1 MVKNSITFLSF
12 LLLSSFLFAKS
23 KQQKFIVYFKDK
35 PTTEIVQPAFSE
47 KAILKRIQ
55 FNIPFDERDY
65 PISVA
70 YKQQLEQASIQI
82 IKQSN
87 WLNAALVW
95 ADEHQLQQFHF
106 IASYQKVENIKQKN
120 EIVRNGTEA
129 NKENAETQTFED
141 HFLSSF
147 PQTHLLNGEY
157 LHEQGFNGENMT
169 IAVCDNGF
177 YNVDSNAAFHHI
189 FEDNRMLGTFDYVH
203 NDSLVYDESGGAPN
217 YTSHGSNCLSFIA
230 GKIDSQYIGTATKS
244 NFYLFHTENN
254 SSERL
259 QEEFNLAT
267 ALERCVQIGVDVV
280 SISLGYTQFDVASES
295 HDTLDMKLN
304 STPAAKAVNIASSK
318 GMLVCV
324 AAGNEGAKPWK
335 YISTPSDADSAFC
348 IASVDLSGNV
358 AASSGYGLATD
369 TRVKPNIAAVGVNAK
384 YIKTN
389 GTISTGGG
397 TSYATPQIA
406 GLAACLWQAFP
417 SKTNW
422 EIKTAIE
429 QSASQYLSPDK
440 RIGYGIPD
448 FKKAYQLL
456 ATTTAIKNNFLED
469 DFLVFPNPTQH
480 SFSIKNMG
488 LSTINLIQFYDYSG
502 KMLLSF
508 NAHSTNEL
516 DISHLPSG
524 IYFIKVATENGNV
537 VKKIMKD

>member
-1 MVKNSITFLSF
+1 MVKNSLTFLSF
-12 LLLSSFLFAKS
+12 LILSHWMFAKS

-35 PTTEIVQPAFSE
+35 PSTEIFQPAFSE

-55 FNIPFDERDY
+55 FDIPLDERDY
-65 PISVA
+65 PISNA

-87 WLNAALVW
+87 WLNAALVL
-95 ADEHQLQQFHF
+95 ANEHQLQQFPF
-106 IASYQKVENIKQKN
+106 IASFQKVENIKQKN
-120 EIVRNGTEA
+120 ELVRNGTEA
-129 NKENAETQTFED
+129 SKENSETQTFED
-141 HFLSSF
+141 HYLSSF

-157 LHEQGFNGENMT
+157 LHELGFNGENMT

-177 YNVDSNAAFHHI
+177 YNVDSNAAFKHI
-189 FEDNRMLGTFDYVH
+189 FDEDRLLGTFDYVH

-230 GKIDSQYIGTATKS
+230 GKIDSQYIGTATQS

-280 SISLGYTQFDVASES
+280 SISLGYTQFDVTSES

-304 STPAAKAVNIASSK
+304 TTPAAKAVNIASSK

-369 TRVKPNIAAVGVNAK
+369 MRVKPNIASVGVNAK

-406 GLAACLWQAFP
+406 GLATCLWQAFP
-417 SKTNW
+417 TKTNW

-429 QSASQYLSPDK
+429 QSASQYLTPDK

-456 ATTTAIKNNFLED
+456 ASTTAIKNNFLDD
-469 DFLVFPNPTQH
+469 DFLVFPNPTSQ
-480 SFSIKNMG
+480 SFSINNNG
-488 LSTINLIQFYDYSG
+488 FATIEHIQLFDYSG
-502 KMLLSF
+502 RMTLAF
-508 NAHSTNEL
+508 NAISSNIF
-516 DISHLPSG
+516 DISQLPSG
-524 IYFIKVATENGNV
+524 IYFIKVTTNYGNI
-537 VKKIMKD
+537 VKKIIKD

>member
-1 MVKNSITFLSF
+1 MVKNSLTFLSF
-12 LLLSSFLFAKS
+12 LILSHWMFAKS

-35 PTTEIVQPAFSE
+35 PSTEIFQPAFSE

-55 FNIPFDERDY
+55 FDIPLDERDY
-65 PISVA
+65 PISNA

-87 WLNAALVW
+87 WLNAALVL
-95 ADEHQLQQFHF
+95 ANEHQLQQFPF
-106 IASYQKVENIKQKN
+106 IASFQKVENIKQKN
-120 EIVRNGTEA
+120 ELVRNGTEA
-129 NKENAETQTFED
+129 SKENSETQTFED
-141 HFLSSF
+141 HYLSSF

-177 YNVDSNAAFHHI
+177 YNVDSNAAFKHI
-189 FEDNRMLGTFDYVH
+189 FDEDRLLGTFDYVH

-230 GKIDSQYIGTATKS
+230 GKIDSQYIGTATQS

-280 SISLGYTQFDVASES
+280 SISLGYTQFDVTSES

-304 STPAAKAVNIASSK
+304 TTPAAKAVNIASSK

-369 TRVKPNIAAVGVNAK
+369 MRVKPNIASVGVNAK

-406 GLAACLWQAFP
+406 GLATCLWQAFP
-417 SKTNW
+417 TKTNW

-429 QSASQYLSPDK
+429 QSASQYLTPDK

-456 ATTTAIKNNFLED
+456 ASTTAIKNNFLDD
-469 DFLVFPNPTQH
+469 DFLVFPNPTSQ
-480 SFSIKNMG
+480 SFSINNNG
-488 LSTINLIQFYDYSG
+488 FATIEHIQLFDYSG
-502 KMLLSF
+502 RMTLAF
-508 NAHSTNEL
+508 NAISSNIF
-516 DISHLPSG
+516 DISQLPSG
-524 IYFIKVATENGNV
+524 IYFIKVTTNYGNI
-537 VKKIMKD
+537 VKKIIKD